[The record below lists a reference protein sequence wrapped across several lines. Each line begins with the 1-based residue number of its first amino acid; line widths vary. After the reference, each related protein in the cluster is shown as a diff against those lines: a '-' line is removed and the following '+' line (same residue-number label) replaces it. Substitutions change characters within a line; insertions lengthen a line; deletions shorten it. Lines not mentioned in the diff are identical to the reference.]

1 MEKDVLIA
9 GAGPVGL
16 VMAIELARY
25 GVAVRIIDKAPQRT
39 DKSKALV
46 IWSRSLELLARAG
59 CSAALVDAG
68 YKVNSVNISA
78 HGKSIAHFT
87 LEGLPTA
94 YPYALMIP
102 QSDTER
108 ILDEFLKSLGV
119 KIDRTVELT
128 RFTASNDKVVSTLRH
143 ADGAEEIAE
152 TSWLIGCDGA
162 HSTVRHQ
169 LGMEFHGETSLI
181 NWILADV
188 HLENIPRVPE
198 INVVWHSDGLLA
210 TFPIAEDRYRIIA
223 DVGVVPE
230 NSNPSAEPT
239 LEEVQAI
246 LDRRFPGGVRATN
259 PIWLSSFRINER
271 KVTDYRAGRVFLAG
285 DAAHVHSPAGGQG
298 MNTGMQDA
306 CNLAWKLALVVRGI
320 GSESLLDSYSAERSP
335 IGDQVLNETGRV
347 TSMATLTGKVV
358 QSLRNHAVALVL
370 GLPMIRKFAADATSE
385 ISIGYPHSPLN
396 ASGGHRDPLPGTR
409 APIRA
414 TEPPVGA
421 GNIPLFALFAEPD
434 GMPSKFPERYASL
447 LELRLRDPYHPGGMW
462 LIRPDGYTALAAKE
476 GDWNAVTAYLDR
488 IVRSSIA

>member
-46 IWSRSLELLARAG
+46 IWSRSLEVLARAG
-59 CSAALVDAG
+59 CSAGLVDAG
-68 YKVNSVNISA
+68 YKVSSLNISVN
-78 HGKSIAHFT
+78 GKSIAHVS
-87 LEGLPTA
+87 LEGLPT
-94 YPYALMIP
+94 PYSYGLMIP

-108 ILDEFLKSLGV
+108 VLDEFLNSLGV
-119 KIDRTVELT
+119 KVERTVELT
-128 RFTASNDKVVSTLRH
+128 RFTASDDSVVSTLRH
-143 ADGAEEIAE
+143 ADGAEETAE
-152 TSWLIGCDGA
+152 SSWLIGCDGA

-181 NWILADV
+181 NWILADI
-188 HLENIPRVPE
+188 HLENVPRAPE
-198 INVVWHSDGLLA
+198 VNVVWHADGLLA

-239 LEEVQAI
+239 LEEVQAL
-246 LDRRFPGGVRATN
+246 LDRRFPNGVRATN

-271 KVTDYRAGRVFLAG
+271 KVANYRAGRVFLAG

-335 IGDQVLNETGRV
+335 IADQVLR
-347 TSMATLTGKVV
+347 
-358 QSLRNHAVALVL
+358 R
-370 GLPMIRKFAADATSE
+370 RAA
-385 ISIGYPHSPLN
+385 
-396 ASGGHRDPLPGTR
+396 
-409 APIRA
+409 
-414 TEPPVGA
+414 
-421 GNIPLFALFAEPD
+421 
-434 GMPSKFPERYASL
+434 
-447 LELRLRDPYHPGGMW
+447 
-462 LIRPDGYTALAAKE
+462 
-476 GDWNAVTAYLDR
+476 
-488 IVRSSIA
+488 

>member
-25 GVAVRIIDKAPQRT
+25 GVGVRIIDKAPQRT

-46 IWSRSLELLARAG
+46 VWSRSLELLARSGCGAG
-59 CSAALVDAG
+59 LVDTG
-68 YKVNSVNISA
+68 YKVDSVNISA
-78 HGKSIAHFT
+78 DGKSIAR
-87 LEGLPTA
+87 LSLAGLP
-94 YPYALMIP
+94 YPYSLMIA
-102 QSDTER
+102 QADTER
-108 ILDEFLKSLGV
+108 VLDEFMNSLGV
-119 KIDRTVELT
+119 KIERTVELT
-128 RFTASNDKVVSTLRH
+128 RFIASNDKVVSTLRR
-143 ADGAEEIAE
+143 ADGTEEITE

-169 LGMEFHGETSLI
+169 LGMEFHGDTSLI
-181 NWILADV
+181 NWILADI
-188 HLENIPRVPE
+188 HLEDVPRTPE
-198 INVVWHSDGLLA
+198 IHVVWHSDGLLA
-210 TFPIAEDRYRIIA
+210 MFPIAEDRYRVIA

-230 NSNPSAEPT
+230 NSGPSAEPT
-239 LEEVQAI
+239 LAEVQAI

-259 PIWLSSFRINER
+259 PIWLSAFRINER

-335 IGDQVLNETGRV
+335 VADEVLKATGRA
-347 TSMATLTGKVV
+347 TSMATLTGKLK
-358 QSLRNHAVALVL
+358 QSLRNHATALVL
-370 GLPMIRKFAADATSE
+370 GLPLVRKFAADAASE

-396 ASGGHRDPLPGTR
+396 ATGGHRDPLPGYR
-409 APIRA
+409 APVRA

-421 GNIPLFALFAEPD
+421 GNTPLFALFGEPV

-447 LELRLRDPYHPGGMW
+447 VEPKLREPYHPDSMW
-462 LIRPDGYTALAAKE
+462 LIRPDGYTALSAKAGE
-476 GDWNAVTAYLDR
+476 WKAVTAYLDR
-488 IVRSSIA
+488 IVRNS

>member
-1 MEKDVLIA
+1 MAKDVLIA

-46 IWSRSLELLARAG
+46 VWSRSLELLARAG
-59 CSAALVDAG
+59 CSAGLVDAG
-68 YKVNSVNISA
+68 YKVSSINISA
-78 HGKSIAHFT
+78 DGKSIARFT
-87 LEGLPTA
+87 LEGLPT
-94 YPYALMIP
+94 PYSYGLMIP

-108 ILDEFLKSLGV
+108 VLDQFLNSLGLKV
-119 KIDRTVELT
+119 ERSVELI
-128 RFTASNDKVVSTLRH
+128 RFIASDDKVVSTLHH

-181 NWILADV
+181 NWILADI
-188 HLENIPRVPE
+188 HLENIPRAPE

-246 LDRRFPGGVRATN
+246 LDRRFPGGARATN

-271 KVTDYRAGRVFLAG
+271 KVADYQAGRVFLAG

-335 IGDQVLNETGRV
+335 IGDQVLKETGRV
-347 TSMATLTGKVV
+347 TSMATLTGKLK

-370 GLPMIRKFAADATSE
+370 GLPLARKFAADATSE

-396 ASGGHRDPLPGTR
+396 ARGGHRDPLPGAR

-421 GNIPLFALFAEPD
+421 GNTPRFALFAQPD

-447 LELRLRDPYHPGGMW
+447 LEPTLREPYHPSGMW
-462 LIRPDGYTALAAKE
+462 LIRPDGYTALSAKAGE
-476 GDWNAVTAYLDR
+476 WKAVTAYLDR
-488 IVRSSIA
+488 IIRSS

>member
-1 MEKDVLIA
+1 MKKDVLIA

-46 IWSRSLELLARAG
+46 VWSRSLELLERAG
-59 CSAALVDAG
+59 CSSRLVDAG
-68 YKVNSVNISA
+68 YKVNSINISA
-78 HGKSIAHFT
+78 DGKSIARFT
-87 LEGLPTA
+87 LDGLPTA
-94 YPYALMIP
+94 YPYGLMIP

-108 ILDEFLKSLGV
+108 ILDEFLNSLGLKV
-119 KIDRTVELT
+119 ERTIELT
-128 RFTASNDKVVSTLRH
+128 RFTPSDDKVVSILRH

-169 LGMEFHGETSLI
+169 LGIEFHGETSLI
-181 NWILADV
+181 NWILADI

-198 INVVWHSDGLLA
+198 TNVVWHSDGLLV
-210 TFPIAEDRYRIIA
+210 TFPIAEDRYRVVA

-246 LDRRFPGGVRATN
+246 LDRRFPGGVRATS

-271 KVTDYRAGRVFLAG
+271 KVTDYRAGHVFLAG
-285 DAAHVHSPAGGQG
+285 DAAHIHSPAGGQG
-298 MNTGMQDA
+298 MNTGIQDA

-320 GSESLLDSYSAERSP
+320 GAENLLDSYSAERSP
-335 IGDQVLNETGRV
+335 IAEQVLKVTGRV
-347 TSMATLTGKVV
+347 TSMATLTGKLK

-370 GLPMIRKFAADATSE
+370 GVPLVRKFAADAASE

-396 ASGGHRDPLPGTR
+396 ARGGYRDPSPGHR

-421 GNIPLFALFAEPD
+421 GNTPLFALFAESD
-434 GMPSKFPERYASL
+434 GMPSNFPERYANL
-447 LELRLRDPYHPGGMW
+447 VEPTLREPYHPSGMW
-462 LIRPDGYTALAAKE
+462 LIRPDGYTALSAKAGE
-476 GDWNAVTAYLDR
+476 WKAVTAYLDR
-488 IVRSSIA
+488 IVRSS